1 MGYMGELEAELRE
14 RLADLPAERLEETL
28 KFIKKKVYESYQN
41 GQAKKQQQAKDS

>member
-1 MGYMGELEAELRE
+1 MGYMGELEAQLRQ

-41 GQAKKQQQAKDS
+41 GQAKKKQAKDS

>member
-1 MGYMGELEAELRE
+1 MGYMGELEAELRQ

-41 GQAKKQQQAKDS
+41 GQEKKKQAKDS